1 MRIEQLLHG
10 YQDGHGLLA
19 GSLQVKSAQDAA
31 CLSAMSDWSGYRD
44 PHNQDHSYITAYPLP
59 DSNYYVVAK
68 SWYAYEMERPGC
80 VWTHSLLID
89 LSELDNRF
97 DFRMLIP
104 YFHRPEKDSYGL
116 YNKSIEIEITE
127 TYKGRWEG
135 QKLDEVSMMFI
146 LSSLAS
152 NAKPFDFKV
161 ELNTLWYQ
169 QLCLSLLQYM
179 TPAMLTHI
187 SLSSG
192 GASLRKYD
200 KNFLSMQFVTDN
212 NSMSLLSPPWKDK
225 LQREEFSGGLSFFAN
240 ALNDDRHDVP
250 VLIRIFSK
258 DVGDD
263 IGKYFVLGQLL
274 NALYLGASR
283 NKQTGD
289 YTEVIKLLV
298 SAFPQP
304 NEGDLLKQ
312 NFLSKKIVALYCE
325 DDELLYELSTIEGTP
340 TAFIG
345 QQINITARLREVINE
360 DRNTYINLIKRLAFV
375 EGLNET
381 GKNIIRDS
389 FDELSCEEISSLDDG
404 VWKNI
409 QGLVSSNQN
418 FLLST
423 KWLGL
428 DRKLFHD
435 VFFWLRF
442 AGYEKYEHWPELLS
456 RILELNIEVPD
467 YFLDEFFNR
476 VPDAYQQIYKRMN
489 NAEGGA
495 VLANLYERAIRN
507 VTELLKWLEDNQS
520 VSSSMADYI
529 VNDIDPNDRRIY
541 LSNQELWGW
550 LVVNDNGNK
559 SINYYLFEFELAM
572 KWQDKYALPFLT
584 NSFYHIHEALK
595 GSNSD
600 YRIWQ
605 RVSKYGGSVG
615 FMDYWDRCKKLRKG
629 IVQHLK
635 QIGVNRSVFMS
646 FTPDVELNVE
656 LVKIYDKV

>member
-1 MRIEQLLHG
+1 
-10 YQDGHGLLA
+10 
-19 GSLQVKSAQDAA
+19 
-31 CLSAMSDWSGYRD
+31 
-44 PHNQDHSYITAYPLP
+44 
-59 DSNYYVVAK
+59 
-68 SWYAYEMERPGC
+68 
-80 VWTHSLLID
+80 
-89 LSELDNRF
+89 
-97 DFRMLIP
+97 
-104 YFHRPEKDSYGL
+104 
-116 YNKSIEIEITE
+116 
-127 TYKGRWEG
+127 
-135 QKLDEVSMMFI
+135 MFI
-146 LSSLAS
+146 LSSLAG

-169 QLCLSLLQYM
+169 QLCLSLLQYL
-179 TPAMLTHI
+179 TPSMLAHV

-225 LQREEFSGGLSFFAN
+225 LLREEFSGGLSFFAN
-240 ALNDDRHDVP
+240 ALNDDRHDVS

-263 IGKYFVLGQLL
+263 IGRYYALGLLL
-274 NALYLGASR
+274 NALYQGASR

-289 YTEVIKLLV
+289 YTEVVKLLV

-345 QQINITARLREVINE
+345 QHINIPARLREVIDK
-360 DRNTYINLIKRLAFV
+360 DRNSYLNLIKRLAFV
-375 EGLNET
+375 NGLNGT
-381 GKNIIRDS
+381 GKFILSDC
-389 FDELSCEEISSLDDG
+389 FDELSCDEISSLDDD

-409 QGLVSSNQN
+409 QGLVTLNQN

-428 DRKLFHD
+428 NRTQIHD

-442 AGYEKYEHWPELLS
+442 VGYEKYEHWPELLS

-467 YFLDEFFNR
+467 YFSDEFFNR
-476 VPDAYQQIYKRMN
+476 VPDAYQQIYQRMN

-495 VLANLYERAIRN
+495 VLSNLYERAIRN
-507 VTELLKWLEDNQS
+507 VTELLKWLEDNLS

-529 VNDIDPNDRRIY
+529 VSDIDPNDRRIY

-595 GSNSD
+595 GSNTD

-605 RVSKYGGSVG
+605 RVSRYGASVG